1 MNKYE
6 LLEDDTIT
14 LPNSETTLYRIRA
27 LRDFD
32 DVKKGDLGGYIE
44 AERNL
49 SHEGDCWLYQNSMAY
64 ELANVKDNAK
74 LYDSSQA
81 RGRARVGRDA
91 SLQDNSIARGYSII
105 RGATLIQGESIVEG
119 SVSVYGNV
127 IIRGNS
133 IVKGDTRLRGDCIIA
148 DAYIT
153 SGDAVVWFSNV
164 GSERGTLTVY
174 CGKTELLATRG
185 CFKGTLNEF
194 YGRNAARPF
203 SLNSARI
210 SQEYVLLVQ
219 MARLRLQPAQEKI
232 LSNI

>member
-1 MNKYE
+1 MK
-6 LLEDDTIT
+6 TT
-14 LPNSETTLYRIRA
+14 LSRCLHSETTLYRIRA

-32 DVKKGDLGGYIE
+32 DVKKGDLGSYIE

-81 RGRARVGRDA
+81 RGRTRVGRDA

-105 RGATLIQGESIVEG
+105 RGSTIIQGESIVEG
-119 SVSVYGNV
+119 SVSAYDN
-127 IIRGNS
+127 II
-133 IVKGDTRLRGDCIIA
+133 ITRLRGDCIIA

-153 SGDAVVWFSNV
+153 GGDAVVWFSNV

-194 YGRNAARPF
+194 CWRNAARPF

-219 MARLRLQPAQEKI
+219 MARLRLEEAQAKI